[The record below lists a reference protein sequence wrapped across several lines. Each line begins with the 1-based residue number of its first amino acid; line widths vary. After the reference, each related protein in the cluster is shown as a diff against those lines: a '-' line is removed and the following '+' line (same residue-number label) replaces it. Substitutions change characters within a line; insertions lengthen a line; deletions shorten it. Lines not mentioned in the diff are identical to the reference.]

1 MRDNE
6 GSDNSISGRGL
17 IEFYEKLLNNGNI
30 QIGGSAHNRLKLLK
44 EQFTQ
49 RDNKYYKAIKRSV
62 YNKAYKQRN
71 K

>member
-49 RDNKYYKAIKRSV
+49 RDNKYY
-62 YNKAYKQRN
+62 N
-71 K
+71 